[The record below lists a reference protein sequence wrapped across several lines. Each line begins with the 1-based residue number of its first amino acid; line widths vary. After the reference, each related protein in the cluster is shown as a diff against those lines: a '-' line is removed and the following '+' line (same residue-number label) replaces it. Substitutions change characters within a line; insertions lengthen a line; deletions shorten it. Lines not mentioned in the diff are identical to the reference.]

1 MIFVLNPTRI
11 RLNFSNREPS
21 RISPVASN
29 PRTETHQMQNFFE
42 ARLKTWDELHN
53 AVLCNLLFSLK
64 DNIPRMPIYYP
75 TITLTAANARFCLCT
90 TTTRFLYCVV
100 HCVFGNFHFAHQARS
115 PLLLSQCDI
124 SVDGHASVVLLLLT
138 AAIFLH
144 PRCISLQT
152 QVLFFLVCAHFVS
165 CNMSQA
171 PRAKLLAHNK
181 EESDCPRSVLIVEM

>member
-1 MIFVLNPTRI
+1 MSTPIPLHGSGLTGPINVDPFRRATVIFVLNPTRI

-124 SVDGHASVVLLLLT
+124 SVALFKTRVRRFALVNSSNFST
-138 AAIFLH
+138 S
-144 PRCISLQT
+144 SLY
-152 QVLFFLVCAHFVS
+152 
-165 CNMSQA
+165 
-171 PRAKLLAHNK
+171 
-181 EESDCPRSVLIVEM
+181 